1 MRLPVSFFVTGLA
14 MNDDARREARNL
26 AYRWFRRKRPEAT
39 HQEAWAFAGVNW
51 ERFLSEVRPRRPAQ
65 QTVGQ

>member
-1 MRLPVSFFVTGLA
+1 MSLVPPALLAVMTRIGL
-14 MNDDARREARNL
+14 
-26 AYRWFRRKRPEAT
+26 FG
-39 HQEAWAFAGVNW
+39 QAWAFAGVNW